1 MLRQTLSLL
10 LTIGLAGPGIG
21 NAQAPGDPAA
31 DTGVSRGLVETTASP
46 ASGAAPAT
54 TATVGEDL
62 APPARSSDAIPD
74 GPIRLEVDLSE
85 RVLRVYSQDE
95 VVRSYNVAVGKSVH
109 PTPKGSFRVQRIIWN
124 PTWVPPNAGWAK
136 GKTRKGPG
144 DPKNPMGRVK
154 IFFKAPDY
162 YIHGTDDEQSIGK
175 AASHGCIRMRN
186 EDVIALAR
194 LTMERG
200 GEVRSPNWFQRVL
213 NRVKSTEEVRL
224 SSPVPL
230 SIKA

>member
-10 LTIGLAGPGIG
+10 LVIGLAGPTTGL
-21 NAQAPGDPAA
+21 AQTPGDPAT
-31 DTGVSRGLVETTASP
+31 DTSVSAGLVGTSAPLASDDALAATTT
-46 ASGAAPAT
+46 GDDLAPAT
-54 TATVGEDL
+54 H
-62 APPARSSDAIPD
+62 PPEVVPE
-74 GPIRLEVDLSE
+74 GPIRLEVDISE

-95 VVRSYNVAVGKSVH
+95 VVRTYDVAVGKSAH

-144 DPKNPMGRVK
+144 DPRNPMGRVK
-154 IFFKAPDY
+154 IFFKAPDL
-162 YIHGTDDEQSIGK
+162 YIHGTNDEQSIGK

-200 GEVRSPNWFQRVL
+200 GEARPPNWFQRVL

-224 SSPVPL
+224 SSPVPI
-230 SIKA
+230 SIKS